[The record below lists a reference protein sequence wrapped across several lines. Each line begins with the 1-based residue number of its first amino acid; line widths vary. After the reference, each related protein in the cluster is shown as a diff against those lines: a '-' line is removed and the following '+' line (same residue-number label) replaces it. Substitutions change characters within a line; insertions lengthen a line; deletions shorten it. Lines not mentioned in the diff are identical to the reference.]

1 MMNMKTAYH
10 IFTVLLFLLLGVSC
24 QKEEVRLP
32 SNESPTEG
40 EGISLV
46 FSFAGTGESA
56 RTSASDEERCM
67 TCFMRCSRVRNVA

>member
-1 MMNMKTAYH
+1 MKTAYH

-40 EGISLV
+40 EGNTRLIPSP
-46 FSFAGTGESA
+46 SQ
-56 RTSASDEERCM
+56 
-67 TCFMRCSRVRNVA
+67 